1 MLFRLVAGGFALAL
15 VIASGSSPAQDKKD
29 KEKAP
34 VWEREDSGVTLKF
47 EFGKDT
53 AKMTVSLGENG
64 FVANCKS
71 TTDKDGVVK
80 LTVTEATEKGNFP
93 RTPKKGY
100 EFSFKW
106 KAADDTATLSNLK
119 GEGLDDVKG
128 IIEGE
133 YKKVKK

>member
-1 MLFRLVAGGFALAL
+1 MLYRLVAGGFALAL
-15 VIASGSSPAQDKKD
+15 LVASGPAPAQDKKD
-29 KEKAP
+29 KALGP

-47 EFGKDT
+47 ELGKDT
-53 AKMTVSLGENG
+53 AKMTVALGENG

-80 LTVTEATEKGNFP
+80 LTVIEATEKGNFP

-100 EFSFKW
+100 ELSFKW
-106 KAADDTATLSNLK
+106 KAGDNTATLSDLK
-119 GEGLDDVKG
+119 GEGLDDVKT